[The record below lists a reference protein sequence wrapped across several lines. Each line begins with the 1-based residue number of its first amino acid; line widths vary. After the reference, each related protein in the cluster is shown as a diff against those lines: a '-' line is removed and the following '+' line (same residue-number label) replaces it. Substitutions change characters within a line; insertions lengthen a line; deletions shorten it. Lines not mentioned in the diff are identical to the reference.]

1 MGNRRRLA
9 SGMVTRTA
17 GLGWWT
23 RWAVAT
29 AWLTVVAG
37 FPAVAQTGTLT
48 SLTVANL
55 SPAFDPAVTQY
66 TIPRTAAC
74 SVNVSATLANPV
86 HRLYIAN
93 AETASGATRSAWVCD
108 GVTRI
113 SVVIYAGWTEVG
125 RYTITLVTAALPSP
139 TSAAPP
145 PTATPAAPSFYVTSI
160 AVAGMS
166 PAFDPAVTQ
175 YTLTRTAAC
184 SVPVTA
190 TLTDP
195 SHRLYVGS
203 HQIASG
209 ATSNAW
215 VCDGRT
221 KIDVVVYQVW
231 TEKARYTITLID
243 PTPTPVV
250 PPTTTPT
257 PTDLP
262 TATPTDPPAPTAEPE
277 PSPAPSAQPTPG
289 LPPAQPT
296 DALTAERLLQQA
308 TFGPTAAEIAA
319 VQTKGVHLWLAEQM
333 DVPASQMPDG
343 LDTNQVRA
351 QLFLNMANG
360 QDQLRQRMTFALGQT
375 LVVSTNKLVNG
386 YELIPWVRLLQA
398 HAFGNYKT
406 LLREVTLSPAMGKF
420 LDLANSVGSGG
431 QAANENYPRELLQ
444 LFSIGLVQLEMDGS
458 IKTDAHGQPIPT
470 YDQAGLK
477 EFARALSGWTYPTQP
492 GQAPVS
498 HNPDYFVGQMEPRP
512 QSHDAGAKILFGSV
526 VLPAGQTVEEDLDD
540 VIDTIFAHPNVPPF
554 VATRLIR
561 SLVTSNPS
569 AAYIER
575 VAEVFADNGQGE
587 RGDLKAVV
595 TAILTDPDAA
605 LPHAGDGRL
614 RDPVLHVIGL
624 ARALGVQ
631 VANPIQFLYV
641 TANLGQQ
648 VLSPP
653 SVFSFYSPLAP
664 LPGDPTK
671 FGPEFQLYTPALAIQ
686 RANFI
691 YSILSGGFGSSFPV
705 SLAPYTAL
713 AGNPPALVEHVNQR
727 LLLGR
732 MSPELRAVLVATAQA
747 TSDLQQRALGTLYLT
762 AISSEFAVHTG
773 N

>member
-1 MGNRRRLA
+1 MTVL
-9 SGMVTRTA
+9 
-17 GLGWWT
+17 
-23 RWAVAT
+23 AVA
-29 AWLTVVAG
+29 
-37 FPAVAQTGTLT
+37 PAHAQTGALS
-48 SLTVANL
+48 SLTVSGL

-74 SVNVSATLANPV
+74 SVNVSATLANPS

-93 AETASGATRSAWVCD
+93 AETASGAIRSAWVCD
-108 GVTRI
+108 GITKI

-125 RYTITLVTAALPSP
+125 RYTINLVSVPSP
-139 TSAAPP
+139 SP
-145 PTATPAAPSFYVTSI
+145 TPAAPTATATAAQPVFYVTSI
-160 AVAGMS
+160 TVAGMI
-166 PAFDPAVTQ
+166 PAFDPAITQ

-190 TLTDP
+190 SLADT
-195 SHRLYVGS
+195 SHKLYVGGN
-203 HQIASG
+203 QIASG

-221 KIDVVVYQVW
+221 KIDVIVYQVW

-243 PTPTPVV
+243 PTPTPTV
-250 PPTTTPT
+250 PPTGTPT
-257 PTDLP
+257 PTDAP
-262 TATPTDPPAPTAEPE
+262 TATPTDPPAPTTEPD
-277 PSPAPSAQPTPG
+277 PSPAPSPQPTQG
-289 LPPAQPT
+289 LPPAEPT

-308 TFGPTAAEIAA
+308 TFGPTAAEMVA
-319 VQTKGVHLWLAEQM
+319 VQTKGPHLWLAEQLEI
-333 DVPASQMPDG
+333 PASSMPDG

-386 YELIPWVRLLQA
+386 YELIPWIRLLQT
-398 HAFGNYKT
+398 HAFGNYRT
-406 LLREVTLSPAMGKF
+406 LLREVTLSPSMGKF
-420 LDLANSVGSGG
+420 LDLANSIGTGG
-431 QAANENYPRELLQ
+431 QAPNENYPRELLQ
-444 LFSIGLVQLEMDGS
+444 LFSIGLVQLNMDGS
-458 IKTDAHGQPIPT
+458 TKTLQGQPIPT

-492 GQAPVS
+492 GQQPVS
-498 HNPDYFVGQMEPRP
+498 QNPDYFVGQMEPRP
-512 QSHDAGAKILFGSV
+512 QSHDSGAKTLFGHI
-526 VLPAGQTVEEDLDD
+526 VLPAGQTPEEDLDD
-540 VIDTIFAHPNVPPF
+540 VIDAVFEHPNVPPF

-575 VAEVFADNGQGE
+575 VANAFADNGQGT
-587 RGDLKAVV
+587 RGDLKAVLV
-595 TAILTDPDAA
+595 AILTDPDAA
-605 LPHAGDGRL
+605 LPHPIDGRM

-624 ARALGVQ
+624 ARALGVP
-631 VANPIQFLYV
+631 VANPTQFLYV
-641 TANLGQQ
+641 MANLGQQ

-671 FGPEFQLYTPALAIQ
+671 FGPEFQLYTPALSIQ

-691 YSILSGGFGSSFPV
+691 YSILNGGFGSSFPV
-705 SLAPYTAL
+705 NLAPYTAL
-713 AGNPPALVEHVNQR
+713 AGDPQTLVEHVNQQ
-727 LLLGR
+727 LLFGR

-747 TSDLQQRALGTLYLT
+747 TSSLQQRALGTLYLT